1 MKAIHSFR
9 SDKLRPYLEMV
20 GGPELIKPAIY
31 IMALSAATIRKQH
44 KDFLFITDRLGKELA
59 EACKLPYTEVQCVG
73 ESFDSHPCFWVHSKV
88 HAYSTIHEPFIHY
101 DTDFFL
107 WDALPANFLAN
118 DVVAFHSET
127 FVWGKYEEYNKNLLN
142 AGFTLPPFMQTY
154 WTSRMPMNMALFGGN
169 NWKAIN
175 EYGNTLQ
182 QFIEDNHG
190 FNYATDD
197 QRVTLGKSIA
207 LIEQLWVS
215 YVIQDKLKVPIAQL
229 LTERNVLEGSGDAK
243 VTHLHGFKQ
252 EAMRSGKTQ
261 ELLFKLEAK
270 LNEVNPE
277 VYSAVRKFVTS
288 GVDIDAMV
296 LEAANGQDF

>member
-9 SDKLRPYLEMV
+9 SDRFSPYFEMV
-20 GGPELIKPAIY
+20 GGREIIKPVIY

-59 EACKLPYTEVQCVG
+59 EACKLPYTEIECVG

-88 HAYSTIHEPFIHY
+88 HAYTTIHEPFIHY

-127 FVWGKYEEYNKNLLN
+127 FVWSKYQEYNENLIN

-154 WTSRMPMNMALFGGN
+154 WTSRMPINMALFGGN

-175 EYGNTLQ
+175 EYGDTLQ
-182 QFIEDNHG
+182 QFIKDNHG
-190 FNYATDD
+190 FNYATDE
-197 QRVTLGKSIA
+197 QRSVLEQSVA
-207 LIEQLWVS
+207 LIEQLWGS
-215 YVIQDKLKVPIAQL
+215 YIIQDKLKIPIAQL
-229 LTERNVLEGSGDAK
+229 LTERNILKKSGDAK
-243 VTHLHGFKQ
+243 VTHLHGIKQ
-252 EAMRSGKTQ
+252 EAMRTNQ
-261 ELLFKLEAK
+261 IPQLLVKLEAK

-277 VYSAVRKFVTS
+277 VYSAVREFVTS
-288 GVDIDAMV
+288 DVDVDAMI
-296 LEAANGQDF
+296 LEATNGKNL